1 MPRNWPLRADTS
13 VVSFKRRPEEVASHT
28 RERRSGMNDGVGRN
42 RRTRRKSRGSVY
54 QWEERIEDG
63 RPTQLSTIGRHWCGR
78 EYAPTRMILIGRTL
92 GLRQAPRNRRSARRE
107 SNVAPPCK
115 SLHRVGSSKNLTES
129 ESCLINLECTLY
141 VHARLEA
148 WFADG

>member
-1 MPRNWPLRADTS
+1 
-13 VVSFKRRPEEVASHT
+13 
-28 RERRSGMNDGVGRN
+28 MNDGVGRN
-42 RRTRRKSRGSVY
+42 RRTGRESPGSVY

-63 RPTQLSTIGRHWCGR
+63 RPTQLSTTGRHWCGR
-78 EYAPTRMILIGRTL
+78 ESAPTRMILIGRIM

-107 SNVAPPCK
+107 SNVSPPA
-115 SLHRVGSSKNLTES
+115 SLCTGSVAAKYCTESNKNSTES

-148 WFADG
+148 WSADGYMQPKLLRELPDQGNLWC